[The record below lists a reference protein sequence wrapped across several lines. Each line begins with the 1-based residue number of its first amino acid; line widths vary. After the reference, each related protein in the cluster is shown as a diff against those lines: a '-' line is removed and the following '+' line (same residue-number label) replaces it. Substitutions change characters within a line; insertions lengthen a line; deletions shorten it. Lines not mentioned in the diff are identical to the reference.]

1 VVGYFS
7 AVGFGMSSEETLW
20 EKVKKRFLNSFV
32 GVAALV
38 ILAVGG
44 VLTQSLG
51 IWGQVSSH
59 FGSQIPDLKITPLS
73 APDTLAPFP
82 GYSVIPAKIGTDQ
95 GAAVYPQGVTV
106 IINVAHDL
114 KGDATITIDKLEINI
129 DEFIPEIQAALD
141 YKASGDKIIGHG
153 PSQPGVFQAVL
164 LGTKVQAGRVDS
176 AGRIAPSQSNDFFN
190 TPDHTLYK
198 VSKSDDAQPFVV
210 NVSAVQTGL
219 YRISFTLTY
228 SVLGHL
234 RQQRT
239 TPPVLIYADES

>member
-1 VVGYFS
+1 
-7 AVGFGMSSEETLW
+7 MSSEATLW
-20 EKVKKRFLNSFV
+20 EKVKKRFLNSFL

-51 IWGQVSSH
+51 IWDQVSSH

-73 APDTLAPFP
+73 APDALTPFP

-95 GAAVYPQGVTV
+95 GAAPQAVYPQGVIV
-106 IINVAHDL
+106 RIDVAHDL
-114 KGDATITIDKLEINI
+114 KGDATITIDRLEINI
-129 DEFIPEIQAALD
+129 DEFIPGIQSKLD

-153 PSQPGVFQAVL
+153 PAQPGVFQAVL
-164 LGTKVQAGRVDS
+164 FGTKVQAGRVDS
-176 AGRIAPSQSNDFFN
+176 AGRVAQSQSNDFFN

-228 SVLGHL
+228 SVLGHV

>member
-1 VVGYFS
+1 
-7 AVGFGMSSEETLW
+7 MSSEATLW

-38 ILAVGG
+38 ILVVGG

-51 IWGQVSSH
+51 IWDQVSSH

-73 APDTLAPFP
+73 APDALTPFP
-82 GYSVIPAKIGTDQ
+82 GYSVIPANIGADQ
-95 GAAVYPQGVTV
+95 GAGPTVVYPQGVIV
-106 IINVAHDL
+106 QINVSHDL
-114 KGDATITIDKLEINI
+114 KSDATITINKLEINI
-129 DEFIPEIQAALD
+129 DKFIPGIHTTLD

-164 LGTKVQAGRVDS
+164 FGTKMQVGRVDNAGRV
-176 AGRIAPSQSNDFFN
+176 APSQSNDFFN

-198 VSKSDDAQPFVV
+198 VSRSDDAQPFVV
-210 NVSAVQTGL
+210 NVTAVQAGL

-228 SVLGHL
+228 SVLGHV

-239 TPPVLIYADES
+239 TPPVLIYAEEN